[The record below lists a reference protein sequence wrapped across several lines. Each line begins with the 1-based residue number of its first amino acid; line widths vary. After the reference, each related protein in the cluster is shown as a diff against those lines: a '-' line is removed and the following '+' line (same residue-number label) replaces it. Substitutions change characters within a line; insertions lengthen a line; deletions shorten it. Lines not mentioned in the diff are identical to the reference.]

1 MMMNRQTIDVYPFAY
16 NKILGGRRKIDIR
29 PYSKRFHGLRVGDLI
44 DYVNIETKSRLSRE
58 IKGIALF
65 DDFNTLIEMLPPE
78 LIGYDDKEE
87 IRIRVER
94 MYPKEI
100 QKENG
105 VCALFIDEP
114 SVRKVMKTA
123 YLERCA

>member
-1 MMMNRQTIDVYPFAY
+1 MTMNRQTIDVYPFAY

-29 PYSKRFHGLRVGDLI
+29 PYSKRFHSLRVGDLI
-44 DYVNIETKSRLSRE
+44 DYVNIETKNVVSRE

-65 DDFNTLIEMLPPE
+65 DDFDTLIEMLSHD
-78 LIGYDDKEE
+78 LIGYDNKEE
-87 IRIRVER
+87 IRVRVER
-94 MYPKEI
+94 MYPKEL
-100 QKENG
+100 QKEHG

-114 SVRKVMKTA
+114 SVRAVMKTS